1 MFNLIRMNL
10 YRMLHTRSIKIILI
24 VMTLFAV
31 LNVYMCCRT
40 MDDYTEQELALIYE
54 EQAAGA
60 FEFDDEKIDVNFGI
74 YINPPV
80 TESGVKMT
88 GLGNF
93 TTDLASCMMLV
104 FVTIAATLFF
114 NSEEKN
120 GFVKNVAG
128 QVRHK
133 CNIYFSKVI
142 VMAMYLLISFVLYFL
157 ADVAAVALFADG
169 GFVMADGN
177 VKRYILLIVIQFILA
192 LAYTSGVGLL
202 ATLSKSNAATISL
215 GLLFAMGFSSIASN
229 LLYMVSDVNI
239 SKYLVVCNVKSVV
252 MGAGNKILVMALVVG
267 LIYTIVY
274 NVVGSIW
281 FTKRD
286 VV

>member
-10 YRMLHTRSIKIILI
+10 YRMLHTTSIKIILI
-24 VMTLFAV
+24 IMMLFAA
-31 LNVYMCCRT
+31 LNVYMCYRE
-40 MDDYTEQELALIYE
+40 MDAYTEQELAAMYE
-54 EQAAGA
+54 QQTDGA
-60 FEFDDEKIDVNFGI
+60 FEVDDEMAEMDFGF

-93 TTDLASCMMLV
+93 TTDLASCMMLL
-104 FVTIAATLFF
+104 FVTIATTLFF
-114 NSEEKN
+114 NSEEKH

-142 VMAMYLLISFVLYFL
+142 VMALYLLISFVLYFL
-157 ADVAAVALFADG
+157 ADAAAVALFVDG
-169 GFVMADGN
+169 EFVMADGN
-177 VKRYILLIVIQFILA
+177 VRRYILLIGIQFILA
-192 LAYTSGVGLL
+192 LAYTSGIGLL
-202 ATLSKSNAATISL
+202 ATLTKSNAATISL
-215 GLLFAMGFSSIASN
+215 GLLFAMGFGSIASN
-229 LLYMVSDVNI
+229 FIYMVSDVNI
-239 SKYLVVCNVKSVV
+239 SKYLVVCNIKSVV